1 MKSNDSLFRKA
12 YNNHHDKNGSDVSS
26 TADDFMRSDIGDGVF
41 LDGENFR
48 NANGDGFNSDVVF
61 ESDAGLSWDAN
72 LIKFFIEIIHSEYG
86 CNPNVDLDAINQ
98 IVSPYALQLGEGV
111 VGNPEFL
118 GEVRN
123 VYMYAC
129 GLNQPSSS
137 GGVDISDEGNLTDI
151 SIDKDNGYYSDPI
164 PLGGDSGGNPNLWQ
178 NDTEHAITLFQPFQ
192 TQQIGMMLNYA
203 DGDFSTIQP
212 TQNGT
217 GECVGVSDNPSEFQ
231 YILGNTPQLTAD
243 PIVTNEL
250 MIPINQ
256 WAKLDVTACF
266 GIMNVTG
273 ANERALVQ
281 WADSI
286 YVKIIGA
293 YNYYNF
299 LPFFKIGF
307 YVSTG
312 GGFVEKS
319 IEQVLS
325 AYNELH
331 SSSAPAWNAMVVRPL
346 TFGEDDG
353 VQAVRTLGQ
362 LIQTQGMEISSE
374 GGIGDLYDDIIA
386 PNPPNPPSP
395 YGGNPTWI
403 TANTGTQMMD
413 VPSCYELQYAYDTYK
428 PYLTAYTAF
437 NFGDVS
443 GNALSGQDITP
454 YIQQAMA
461 SYDNY
466 ISLVVAGLLCAA
478 GMDENPNPDM
488 ESFWNSL
495 PESCQLQSFMGDG
508 NNGEGVYN
516 DEPPVSNVP
525 LEDGGMVAPN
535 DDLGVSYLDEVPN
548 SSKNFSNANGSNNNA
563 LIEQLNYIKNW
574 FKDNPIDKDLFASGE
589 SLEVYQISNG
599 QMGGGASNLQ
609 QIQNQAFNP
618 NSETYGLGNSWAINR
633 FKNIQDWYKI
643 ANFVEIFFGVFVR
656 VANCLPTDVKNA
668 GTSLLQ
674 EIIARNTE
682 FFIVETDEEQ
692 QFRDMFQELGMPIP
706 TNFFREYTSLEYN
719 ELANQL
725 AQSENVILGLTG
737 QIDSLNSEYMMVQQ
751 ELNNIMNMMEYEQD
765 NTQELEME
773 ISILM
778 TQRADLEAQL
788 MMFMNMLSQTEMDFM
803 EVIEENGMLQA
814 ELGASNQLQM
824 VLQDQFDTAVM
835 NEMALHNMV
844 DALQSQLM
852 SSNNEIGMLQS
863 ELSTVIN
870 ELVTSLE
877 AGENLQNAL
886 QTQLAMSDS
895 QISQLTSQI
904 AALQTQLAIS
914 QGQIEAN
921 TINQQ
926 DVAYYENQIS
936 NLNQAN
942 QSLLLTIQEMEM
954 QTGQTPANLGSGKV
968 KVQGEIDMKTGKGT
982 IQILK
987 GKPKKTKRVKKPTIS
1002 KSGKRLN
1009 FVEHNPMKDLNPW
1022 NYMDGEHRRFNNSYD
1037 LDN

>member
-26 TADDFMRSDIGDGVF
+26 TADDFMRSDIGDGIF
-41 LDGENFR
+41 LDGENFS
-48 NANGDGFNSDVVF
+48 NANGDD
-61 ESDAGLSWDAN
+61 
-72 LIKFFIEIIHSEYG
+72 K
-86 CNPNVDLDAINQ
+86 PN
-98 IVSPYALQLGEGV
+98 Y
-111 VGNPEFL
+111 F
-118 GEVRN
+118 
-123 VYMYAC
+123 
-129 GLNQPSSS
+129 
-137 GGVDISDEGNLTDI
+137 
-151 SIDKDNGYYSDPI
+151 DPI
-164 PLGGDSGGNPNLWQ
+164 PLGGESGGNPNLWE

-217 GECVGVSDNPSEFQ
+217 GECVGVSDDASEFQ
-231 YILGNTPQLTAD
+231 FILNNTEQMPGD
-243 PIVTNEL
+243 PIVSNES

-273 ANERALVQ
+273 ANQRALVQ

-307 YVSTG
+307 FVSTA

-319 IEQVLS
+319 MEQLLS

-331 SSSAPAWNAMVVRPL
+331 SSSGPAWNAMVVRPL

-353 VQAVRTLGQ
+353 VQGVRTLGQ

-395 YGGNPTWI
+395 YGGIPNWI
-403 TANTGTQMMD
+403 SPNTGTQMMD
-413 VPSCYELQYAYDTYK
+413 VQSCYELQYAYDTYK
-428 PYLTAYTAF
+428 PYLTAYTPY

-443 GNALSGQDITP
+443 SNALSGQDTYP

-478 GMDENPNPDM
+478 GMDENPSPDM
-488 ESFWNSL
+488 DSFWNSL
-495 PESCQLQSFMGDG
+495 PESCQLQSYMQDG
-508 NNGEGVYN
+508 NDGEGGYN

-535 DDLGVSYLDEVPN
+535 DELQVGYLDEVPN

-574 FKDNPIDKDLFASGE
+574 LKDNPIDKDLFASGD
-589 SLEVYQISNG
+589 SLEIYQISNG

-609 QIQNQAFNP
+609 QIQNQAFNS

-643 ANFVEIFFGVFVR
+643 ANFVEMFFGVFVR

-674 EIIARNTE
+674 EIMARNTE
-682 FFIVETDEEQ
+682 FFIVETNERQ
-692 QFRDMFQELGMPIP
+692 QFIDMFQELGMPIP
-706 TNFFREYTSLEYN
+706 PNFFREYTSLEYN

-725 AQSENVILGLTG
+725 AQSEGMIQGLTS
-737 QIDSLNSEYMMVQQ
+737 QISNLNAEYSMVQQ

-773 ISILM
+773 IADLM
-778 TQRADLEAQL
+778 SQRANLEAEL
-788 MMFMNMLSQTEMDFM
+788 MIFMSMLYQTEAEFM
-803 EVIEENGMLQA
+803 QVIEENGMLQA
-814 ELGASNQLQM
+814 ELGASQQLQM

-835 NEMALHNMV
+835 NEMALQNMV
-844 DALQSQLM
+844 EALTSQLS
-852 SSNNEIGMLQS
+852 SSNNEIAMLQG
-863 ELSTVIN
+863 ELSNVIADLMTQVAIGDDMQQVLQTELAISGSEIN
-870 ELVTSLE
+870 ELT
-877 AGENLQNAL
+877 
-886 QTQLAMSDS
+886 T
-895 QISQLTSQI
+895 QI
-904 AALQTQLAIS
+904 ADLQTQLAIS

-954 QTGQTPANLGSGKV
+954 QTGQTATDLGSGKV

-987 GKPKKTKRVKKPTIS
+987 GKPQRPVREKKPTIS

>member
-26 TADDFMRSDIGDGVF
+26 TADGFMRSDIGDGVF
-41 LDGENFR
+41 LDGENFS

-72 LIKFFIEIIHSEYG
+72 LIKFFIEAIHREYG

-98 IVSPYALQLGEGV
+98 IVSQYGDDLGEGIL
-111 VGNPEFL
+111 GNSEFL
-118 GEVRN
+118 GEVRS

-129 GLNQPSSS
+129 GINQPPSS
-137 GGVDISDEGNLTDI
+137 GVVPLDEGGSDV
-151 SIDKDNGYYSDPI
+151 SIDTGNGYYSDPI
-164 PLGGDSGGNPNLWQ
+164 PLGGESGGNPNLWE
-178 NDTEHAITLFQPFQ
+178 NDTEHAITLFKPFQ

-212 TQNGT
+212 TQDGT
-217 GECVGVSDNPSEFQ
+217 GECVGVSDDASAFQ
-231 YILGNTPQLTAD
+231 YILNNTEQMTGD
-243 PIVTNEL
+243 RIVKNDSML
-250 MIPINQ
+250 PINQ

-286 YVKIIGA
+286 YIKIIGA
-293 YNYYNF
+293 YNYYNYT
-299 LPFFKIGF
+299 PFFKIGF
-307 YVSTG
+307 FVSTA
-312 GGFVEKS
+312 GGFIEKS
-319 IEQVLS
+319 MDELLS
-325 AYNELH
+325 SYNELH

-353 VQAVRTLGQ
+353 VQGVRTLGQ
-362 LIQTQGMEISSE
+362 LIQIANSE
-374 GGIGDLYDDIIA
+374 GIGDLYDDIIA

-395 YGGNPTWI
+395 YSGSPNWI
-403 TANTGTQMMD
+403 SPNTGTEMMD
-413 VPSCYELQYAYDTYK
+413 VPSCYELQLAYDTYK

-443 GNALSGQDITP
+443 GNALSGQDSYP
-454 YIQQAMA
+454 YLQQAMA
-461 SYDNY
+461 SYNNY
-466 ISLVVAGLLCAA
+466 MSLVIAGLLCAA
-478 GMDENPNPDM
+478 GMDENPSPDM
-488 ESFWNSL
+488 YSFWNSL
-495 PESCQLQSFMGDG
+495 PENCQLQSYNMQDG
-508 NNGEGVYN
+508 NDGEGAYN

-535 DDLGVSYLDEVPN
+535 DDLQVSYLDEAPN

-574 FKDNPIDKDLFASGE
+574 FKDNPIDRDMFASGD
-589 SLEVYQISNG
+589 SLEVYQIGNG
-599 QMGGGASNLQ
+599 EMGGGALTLQ
-609 QIQNQAFNP
+609 QIQNQAFNS
-618 NSETYGLGNSWAINR
+618 NSSDNSWAINR
-633 FKNIQDWYKI
+633 FKSIQDWYKVG
-643 ANFVEIFFGVFVR
+643 NFVEGFFNVFVR

-668 GTSLLQ
+668 CTSLLQ
-674 EIIARNTE
+674 EIMARNTE
-682 FFIVETDEEQ
+682 FFVVETDERQ
-692 QFRDMFQELGMPIP
+692 QFIDMFQELSMPIP
-706 TNFFREYTSLEYN
+706 PNFFREYTSLEYN
-719 ELANQL
+719 ELANEL
-725 AQSENVILGLTG
+725 AQSEGMINTLAS
-737 QIDSLNSEYMMVQQ
+737 QIDSLNYQYMMVQN
-751 ELNNIMNMMEYEQD
+751 ELNSIVNMMEYEQD

-773 ISILM
+773 IAYLM
-778 TQRADLEAQL
+778 EQRATLEAEL
-788 MMFMNMLSQTEMDFM
+788 MMFMSMLNQTEADFM
-803 EVIEENGMLQA
+803 QVIEENGILQA

-835 NEMALHNMV
+835 NEMALESMV
-844 DALQSQLM
+844 NNLQADLL
-852 SSNNEIGMLQS
+852 SSNAEISQ
-863 ELSTVIN
+863 
-870 ELVTSLE
+870 
-877 AGENLQNAL
+877 L
-886 QTQLAMSDS
+886 QTQLNNVIADLMTQVTIGDDM
-895 QISQLTSQI
+895 QQVLQTELAISGSEINQLTTQI
-904 AALQTQLAIS
+904 AQLQTQLAITE
-914 QGQIEAN
+914 GQIEVN

-954 QTGQTPANLGSGKV
+954 QTGQTATDLGSGKV

-987 GKPKKTKRVKKPTIS
+987 GKPQRPKREKKPTIS
-1002 KSGKRLN
+1002 KDGKRLN
-1009 FVEHNPMKDLNPW
+1009 FVAHNPKKDLNPW
-1022 NYMDGEHRRFNNSYD
+1022 SYMDGEHRRFNNSYD

>member
-26 TADDFMRSDIGDGVF
+26 TADGFMRSDIGDGVF
-41 LDGENFR
+41 LDGENFT
-48 NANGDGFNSDVVF
+48 NANGDD
-61 ESDAGLSWDAN
+61 
-72 LIKFFIEIIHSEYG
+72 K
-86 CNPNVDLDAINQ
+86 PNAW
-98 IVSPYALQLGEGV
+98 
-111 VGNPEFL
+111 
-118 GEVRN
+118 
-123 VYMYAC
+123 
-129 GLNQPSSS
+129 
-137 GGVDISDEGNLTDI
+137 
-151 SIDKDNGYYSDPI
+151 SDPI
-164 PLGGDSGGNPNLWQ
+164 PLGGESGGNPNIWE

-192 TQQIGMMLNYA
+192 TQQIGMMFNYA

-217 GECVGVSDNPSEFQ
+217 GECVGVSDDASEFPF
-231 YILGNTPQLTAD
+231 ILNNTPQLTAD
-243 PIVTNEL
+243 PIVTNQL

-273 ANERALVQ
+273 ANQRALVR

-293 YNYYNF
+293 YNYYNY
-299 LPFFKIGF
+299 LPFFKVGF
-307 YVSTG
+307 FVSTA

-319 IEQVLS
+319 MDELLS
-325 AYNELH
+325 AYSEVY
-331 SSSAPAWNAMVVRPL
+331 SYSGPAWNAMVVRPL

-395 YGGNPTWI
+395 YGGSPTWI
-403 TANTGTQMMD
+403 TANTGTAMMD

-428 PYLTAYTAF
+428 PFLTNYTAF

-443 GNALSGQDITP
+443 GNSLSGQDAYP
-454 YIQQAMA
+454 YIQESMA

-478 GMDENPNPDM
+478 GMDENPSPDM
-488 ESFWNSL
+488 DSFWNSL
-495 PESCQLQSFMGDG
+495 PESCQLQAYYGDDS
-508 NNGEGVYN
+508 EATYN

-525 LEDGGMVAPN
+525 VEDGGMVGDDPTIANSPN
-535 DDLGVSYLDEVPN
+535 DELQVSYLDEVPN

-574 FKDNPIDKDLFASGE
+574 LKDNPIDKDMFASGD

-599 QMGGGASNLQ
+599 QMGGGALTLQ

-618 NSETYGLGNSWAINR
+618 NSETYGLGNSWAVDR

-643 ANFVEIFFGVFVR
+643 ANFVEIFFGVFLR
-656 VANCLPTDVKNA
+656 IANCLPTDVKNA

-674 EIIARNTE
+674 EIMARNTE

-692 QFRDMFQELGMPIP
+692 QFRDMFQELGMPVP
-706 TNFFREYTSLEYN
+706 PNFFREYTSLEYN

-725 AQSENVILGLTG
+725 AQSEGMIQGLTT
-737 QIDSLNSEYMMVQQ
+737 QIDSLNNQYMMVQN

-773 ISILM
+773 IADLM
-778 TQRADLEAQL
+778 SQRADLEAEL
-788 MMFMNMLSQTEMDFM
+788 MMRMSMLYQMQIEYMM
-803 EVIEENGMLQA
+803 VIEENGMLQA

-835 NEMALHNMV
+835 NEMDLQNMV
-844 DALQSQLM
+844 DNLQSQLT
-852 SSNNEIGMLQS
+852 SSNNEIAMLQS
-863 ELSTVIN
+863 ELNTVIV
-870 ELVTSLE
+870 ELMTQV
-877 AGENLQNAL
+877 AIGDDMQQVLQAEL
-886 QTQLAMSDS
+886 LDSDS
-895 QISQLTSQI
+895 QISQLTSEI
-904 AALQTQLAIS
+904 ANLQTQLAIS

-954 QTGQTPANLGSGKV
+954 QTGQTATDLGSGKV

-987 GKPKKTKRVKKPTIS
+987 GKPQRPKREKKPTIS

-1009 FVEHNPMKDLNPW
+1009 FVAHNPMKDLNPW

>member
-1 MKSNDSLFRKA
+1 MKSNDSLFKKA

-26 TADDFMRSDIGDGVF
+26 TADGFMRSDIGDGVF
-41 LDGENFR
+41 LDGENFS
-48 NANGDGFNSDVVF
+48 NANGDD
-61 ESDAGLSWDAN
+61 
-72 LIKFFIEIIHSEYG
+72 K
-86 CNPNVDLDAINQ
+86 PNAW
-98 IVSPYALQLGEGV
+98 
-111 VGNPEFL
+111 
-118 GEVRN
+118 
-123 VYMYAC
+123 
-129 GLNQPSSS
+129 
-137 GGVDISDEGNLTDI
+137 
-151 SIDKDNGYYSDPI
+151 SDPI
-164 PLGGDSGGNPNLWQ
+164 PLGGESGGNPILWE

-192 TQQIGMMLNYA
+192 TQQIGMMFNYA

-217 GECVGVSDNPSEFQ
+217 GECVGVSDDASEFPF
-231 YILGNTPQLTAD
+231 ILNNTEQMPGD
-243 PIVTNEL
+243 PIVSNES

-273 ANERALVQ
+273 ANQRALVQ

-299 LPFFKIGF
+299 LPFFKVGF
-307 YVSTG
+307 FVSTA

-319 IEQVLS
+319 MDELLS
-325 AYNELH
+325 AYSELH
-331 SSSAPAWNAMVVRPL
+331 SYSGPTWNAMVVRPL

-395 YGGNPTWI
+395 YGGSPTWI
-403 TANTGTQMMD
+403 TANTGTAMMD
-413 VPSCYELQYAYDTYK
+413 VPSCYELQHAYDTYK
-428 PYLTAYTAF
+428 PFLTNYTAF

-443 GNALSGQDITP
+443 GNSLSGQDAYP
-454 YIQQAMA
+454 YIQESMA

-478 GMDENPNPDM
+478 GMDENPSPDM
-488 ESFWNSL
+488 DSFWNSL
-495 PESCQLQSFMGDG
+495 PESCQLQSYYGDDS
-508 NNGEGVYN
+508 EATYN

-525 LEDGGMVAPN
+525 LDDGGMVAPN
-535 DDLGVSYLDEVPN
+535 DEPQVSYLDEAPN
-548 SSKNFSNANGSNNNA
+548 SSNNFSNANGNNNNA

-574 FKDNPIDKDLFASGE
+574 FKDNPIDRDMFASGDAF
-589 SLEVYQISNG
+589 EVYQISNG
-599 QMGGGASNLQ
+599 EMGGGAANLL
-609 QIQNQAFNP
+609 QIQNQAFNSSS
-618 NSETYGLGNSWAINR
+618 SENSWAVNR
-633 FKNIQDWYKI
+633 FKSVQDWYKVG
-643 ANFVEIFFGVFVR
+643 NFVEIFFGVFLR
-656 VANCLPTDVKNA
+656 IANCLPTDVKNA

-674 EIIARNTE
+674 EIMARNTE

-692 QFRDMFQELGMPIP
+692 QFRDMFQELGMPVP
-706 TNFFREYTSLEYN
+706 PNFFREYTSLEYN

-725 AQSENVILGLTG
+725 AQSEGMIQGLTG
-737 QIDSLNSEYMMVQQ
+737 QISSLNNHYMMVQN

-765 NTQELEME
+765 NTQDLENE
-773 ISILM
+773 IADLM
-778 TQRADLEAQL
+778 SQRADLEAQL
-788 MMFMNMLSQTEMDFM
+788 MMFMSMLNQTEMDFM
-803 EVIEENGMLQA
+803 QVIEENGMLQA

-835 NEMALHNMV
+835 NEMNLQNMV
-844 DALQSQLM
+844 ASLESQLS
-852 SSNNEIGMLQS
+852 SSNNDIAQLQA
-863 ELSTVIN
+863 ELNTVIVDLMTQVAIGDDMQQVLQA
-870 ELVTSLE
+870 ELLD
-877 AGENLQNAL
+877 
-886 QTQLAMSDS
+886 SDS
-895 QISQLTSQI
+895 QISSLTSQI
-904 AALQTQLAIS
+904 ANLQTQLAITE
-914 QGQIEAN
+914 GQIEAN

-954 QTGQTPANLGSGKV
+954 QTGQTATDLGSGKV

-987 GKPKKTKRVKKPTIS
+987 GKPQRPKREKKPTIS
-1002 KSGKRLN
+1002 KRGKRLN
-1009 FVEHNPMKDLNPW
+1009 FVAHNPMKDLNPW